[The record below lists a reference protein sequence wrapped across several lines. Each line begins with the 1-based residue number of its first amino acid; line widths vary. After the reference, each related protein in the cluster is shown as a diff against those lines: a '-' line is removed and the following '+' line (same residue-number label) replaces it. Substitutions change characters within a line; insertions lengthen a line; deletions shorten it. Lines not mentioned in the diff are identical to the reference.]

1 MLNPHRLRRLRQPR
15 HRRCR
20 RRHRLPPPQPQAART
35 ERTACRIYAIFICCV
50 PYCPHFDCRP
60 IHPDSPGKNAM
71 NRVRINV
78 AVVPTAVADLRVK
91 ALAEHARA
99 RAGIAG
105 IGRSVVVPPKPCR
118 SHTNHPVASSFAA
131 SDCATEEE
139 WRAQVTHSDVRLQW
153 DPDHDPTGRPIE
165 RRAIQLGLRG
175 RTLERFGREVLL
187 SVEDITPFVAEQR
200 EKATGDFQGLIVP
213 AEASYIPG
221 DSSAG

>member
-1 MLNPHRLRRLRQPR
+1 MQYQPYLEQLQHWPSAGQHIMAQYDADSIYVYQAYKPSIAEYAVAHQAFGGDFSFSR
-15 HRRCR
+15 MSWIKPNFLWMMFRAGWATKEGQEHILAI
-20 RRHRLPPPQPQAART
+20 RLPRT
-35 ERTACRIYAIFICCV
+35 FFDELLRTA
-50 PYCPHFDCRP
+50 
-60 IHPDSPGKNAM
+60 
-71 NRVRINV
+71 
-78 AVVPTAVADLRVK
+78 
-91 ALAEHARA
+91 
-99 RAGIAG
+99 
-105 IGRSVVVPPKPCR
+105 
-118 SHTNHPVASSFAA
+118 VASSFAA